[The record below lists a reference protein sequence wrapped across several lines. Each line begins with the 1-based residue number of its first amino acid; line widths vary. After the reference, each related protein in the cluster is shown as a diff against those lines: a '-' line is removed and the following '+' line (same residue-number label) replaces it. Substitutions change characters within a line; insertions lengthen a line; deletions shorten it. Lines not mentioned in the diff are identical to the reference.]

1 MPSLARKGR
10 GRGEQPRR
18 PLRVQPHGGLGR
30 WLGHAG
36 GRVRRAPALPTEL
49 HPGEGEDRLSWNDS
63 PDIGFDR
70 SLNPYRGCE
79 HGCIY
84 CYARPAHA
92 YVGMSPGL
100 DFETRLMFKPN
111 LPELLEKELS
121 RPGYEPKPVALGAN
135 TDPYQPVERTLGITR
150 RVLEVLERFGHPVTI
165 VTKGSGVLRDL
176 DILKRLAERN
186 LVHVCLSITTLDMKL
201 ARAMEPRAASP
212 LKRLAAVTELAR
224 AGIPAGV
231 LAAPMIPGLND
242 MEMERILE
250 ASARAGATRAGYVIL
265 RLPLELKQ
273 IFEEWLHRHHP
284 ERAQRVLALVRET
297 RAGRALRHALRHPP
311 DRHRPLCRAAVAALQ
326 GRAAALRA
334 GRARQHGP
342 RARLHAVPRAGGG
355 AATARA
361 AVAGRVTPA
370 RPGGRR
376 PPGQRRRGHH
386 QPAQRARSPP
396 PRSATAPPQRRRH
409 RPGQRIPHAA
419 ERRAQRRAAQHL
431 RPVAV
436 RQQPQRRGRAD
447 QHRHHQDRAHRLE
460 GGNRGGGDHQ
470 REPDLHR
477 PRRQAERLA

>member
-1 MPSLARKGR
+1 MPDGGASAMPSLARKGR
-10 GRGEQPRR
+10 GAGSNPAIRYESTRAEAWDDGWGTLAAEFGELP
-18 PLRVQPHGGLGR
+18 P
-30 WLGHAG
+30 
-36 GRVRRAPALPTEL
+36 LPTEL
-49 HPGEGEDRLSWNDS
+49 IREKAKSALSWNDS

-79 HGCIY
+79 HGCVY

-150 RVLEVLERFGHPVTI
+150 RVLEVLERFGHPVTV
-165 VTKGSGVLRDL
+165 VTKGAGVLRDL
-176 DILKRLAERN
+176 DILKRMAERN

-297 RAGRALRHALRHPP
+297 RAGALYDTRFATRQTGTGPYAELLAQRFKVALRRFGLDGRGNMGRALDCTQFRAPAEEPRQLAL
-311 DRHRPLCRAAVAALQ
+311 L
-326 GRAAALRA
+326 
-334 GRARQHGP
+334 
-342 RARLHAVPRAGGG
+342 
-355 AATARA
+355 
-361 AVAGRVTPA
+361 
-370 RPGGRR
+370 
-376 PPGQRRRGHH
+376 
-386 QPAQRARSPP
+386 
-396 PRSATAPPQRRRH
+396 
-409 RPGQRIPHAA
+409 
-419 ERRAQRRAAQHL
+419 
-431 RPVAV
+431 
-436 RQQPQRRGRAD
+436 
-447 QHRHHQDRAHRLE
+447 
-460 GGNRGGGDHQ
+460 
-470 REPDLHR
+470 
-477 PRRQAERLA
+477 